1 MKKNSVY
8 TILTLCAVLFY
19 SFSSCTNSEETS
31 KSNSARENQ
40 QLDDSSDTITIS
52 QSAMSNPVLL
62 ANGTDIGTLFTAY
75 YNVGSLEKMVPLLD
89 EKTRKKYSMIEL
101 EQLLSKLN
109 LGFKLKLT
117 GMTNSGDIKVLS
129 YTCTINATKITKRLH
144 VVIENDTARIVPSDL
159 VNGEIFQ

>member
-1 MKKNSVY
+1 MKKFGLY
-8 TILTLCAVLFY
+8 TIFLLGAVLFY
-19 SFSSCTNSEETS
+19 GFSGCTNSTETS
-31 KSNSARENQ
+31 RRDSVRENQ
-40 QLDDSSDTITIS
+40 QLDDSSDTITIA

-89 EKTRKKYSMIEL
+89 EKTRKKYSTIEL

-117 GMTNSGDIKVLS
+117 GMKNTAGFKLLS
-129 YTCTINATKITKRLH
+129 YTGTIDATKVTKRLH